1 MNKLQ
6 KVVIAIL
13 ILAALAV
20 PLFFCFEGEEGGAGP
35 LDGITFYHEDAAG
48 IRLCPAP
55 VEGVYNLFVPGSA
68 REDLRISCP
77 ASVKV
82 VVDDETVLRNGD
94 EITRY
99 VKNVSED
106 GVSYISAK
114 ILSFGG
120 RVEFNGYINF
130 FFAGDL
136 PTVHITVPEADITRI
151 NNENPEENFEKFHTA
166 GIMRVVDETGRL
178 DTESDVDMS
187 RRGNTSFLHMDV
199 KPYNINLSRPASLL
213 GMRSGRKYALKA
225 NSYDMNHVLRN
236 EAAFDLARKTGMPV
250 TCDSRFANL
259 YINGIYNGV
268 YMLTNRIKGDE
279 LTGLEPGGYLLELDY
294 RYQTEKYHF
303 ESHDQGIVVH
313 YPETP
318 SVEQMAY
325 IKERYEKAYD
335 AILKNEEYEKYIDV
349 ESFLKMY
356 LIQEFFCNV
365 DVDYASFY
373 FYLGNDGLFHAG
385 PLWDFDLAC
394 GIMQTL
400 PFHEELAKRS
410 YIIPDNGGIFLDILR
425 ENPEFE
431 KRIREYYLKDFS
443 PLVEEYIHGLLVEK
457 GDRIKEALV
466 TSNIKSPFRFKG
478 LHSLDSA
485 EGLAEWMGERNELL
499 KRFYSSEDGYVNVV
513 FHFAWGA
520 VRTVAYAGEPL
531 GYLPDSKHPDNEED
545 FWGEIT
551 GFVTSG
557 GLVVD
562 ENFAP
567 FQNTDLYA
575 VYDEEAHA
583 WEEGYVLP
591 E

>member
-6 KVVIAIL
+6 KVITAIL
-13 ILAALAV
+13 VLAFLAV
-20 PLFFCFEGEEGGAGP
+20 PVFFYYEKEEQGAGP
-35 LDGITFYHEDAAG
+35 LDGITFYHGDARG

-55 VEGVYNLFVPGSA
+55 VEGVYNLFVPGCA
-68 REDLRISCP
+68 AEDLRISCP
-77 ASVKV
+77 ATIKI
-82 VVDDETVLRNGD
+82 VVDEGTVLKNGD

-106 GVSYISAK
+106 GVKYISARV
-114 ILSFGG
+114 ISLGG

-130 FFAGDL
+130 FFAGEL
-136 PTVHITVPEADITRI
+136 PTVHITVPEADIIRI

-178 DTESDVDMS
+178 DAESDVDMS
-187 RRGNTSFLHMDV
+187 RRGNTSFLHMNV
-199 KPYNINLSRPASLL
+199 KPYNLNLSRPESLL
-213 GMRSGRKYALKA
+213 GMKTGRKYALKA

-250 TCDSRFANL
+250 TCDSRFADL

-279 LTGLEPGGYLLELDY
+279 LIGLEPGGYLLELDF
-294 RYQTEKYHF
+294 RYLTEKYHF

-313 YPETP
+313 YPEAP
-318 SVEQMAY
+318 SDEQMAY

-335 AILKNEEYEKYIDV
+335 AIAKNEGYEKYIDV
-349 ESFLKMY
+349 DSFLKMY

-400 PFHEELAKRS
+400 PFHEELAGRS
-410 YIIPDNGGIFLDILR
+410 YIIPDNGGVFLDILR
-425 ENPEFE
+425 ESPEFE
-431 KRIREYYLKDFS
+431 QRIREYYLNEFS
-443 PLVEEYIHGLLVEK
+443 PLVEEYIKGMLIEK
-457 GDRIKEALV
+457 GDRAELSLVMADVKE
-466 TSNIKSPFRFKG
+466 PFHFKG

-485 EGLAEWMGERNELL
+485 VGLAEWMSERNDLL
-499 KRFYSSEDGYVNVV
+499 KRFYSVEEGYVSVV
-513 FHFAWGA
+513 FHFAWGT
-520 VRTVAYAGEPL
+520 VRTLAYAGKPL
-531 GYLPDSKHPDNEED
+531 GYLPDSDHPGNEED
-545 FWGEIT
+545 FWGEIA
-551 GFVTSG
+551 GFVTQDGTPVEES
-557 GLVVD
+557 
-562 ENFAP
+562 FAP
-567 FQNTDLYA
+567 SEDIDLYA
-575 VYDEEAHA
+575 VYVEEAHA
-583 WEEGYVLP
+583 WEEGYELP
-591 E
+591 